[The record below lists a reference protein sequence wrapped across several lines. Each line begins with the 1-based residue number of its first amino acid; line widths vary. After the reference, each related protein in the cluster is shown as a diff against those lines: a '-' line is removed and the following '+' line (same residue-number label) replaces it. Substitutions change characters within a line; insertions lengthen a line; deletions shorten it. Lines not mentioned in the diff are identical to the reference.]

1 MLLSCTIESCGYR
14 STCVQQWTYLFSSNV
29 WKLDFFFCP
38 RQYAGMCDHAVVVG
52 GRSLAGEQMASSPNW
67 AAELAYRSAAELPV
81 GAWTATV
88 VSIHPKNAIAK
99 HPCIAQ

>member
-1 MLLSCTIESCGYR
+1 
-14 STCVQQWTYLFSSNV
+14 
-29 WKLDFFFCP
+29 
-38 RQYAGMCDHAVVVG
+38 VG

-81 GAWTATV
+81 GAWAATV

>member
-1 MLLSCTIESCGYR
+1 
-14 STCVQQWTYLFSSNV
+14 
-29 WKLDFFFCP
+29 
-38 RQYAGMCDHAVVVG
+38 MCDHAVVVG

>member
-1 MLLSCTIESCGYR
+1 M
-14 STCVQQWTYLFSSNV
+14 
-29 WKLDFFFCP
+29 
-38 RQYAGMCDHAVVVG
+38 VVG

>member
-1 MLLSCTIESCGYR
+1 VDTVVLVYNNGHICFQVMSGN
-14 STCVQQWTYLFSSNV
+14 WT
-29 WKLDFFFCP
+29 FFFCP
-38 RQYAGMCDHAVVVG
+38 HQNAGMCDHAVVVG

-81 GAWTATV
+81 GAWAARL
-88 VSIHPKNAIAK
+88 VSIHPKYEIAK